1 MAIAVIEL
9 PRMRRGTRQYKT
21 AVKVAR
27 ELATARV
34 QHFNAHYGARHTSIT
49 IRKQRT
55 RWGSASTR
63 GTLSFNYRIV
73 HLPPELVDYIIV
85 HELCHLIEMNHS
97 TRFWARV
104 AETVPDWK
112 EHRKALRRYRF

>member
-1 MAIAVIEL
+1 
-9 PRMRRGTRQYKT
+9 MRRGTRQYIQ

-27 ELATARV
+27 ALATERV
-34 QHFNAHYGARHTSIT
+34 KHFNAHYGVRYTSIS

-85 HELCHLIEMNHS
+85 HELCHLTEMNHS
-97 TRFWARV
+97 HRFWARV
-104 AETVPDWK
+104 AETIPDWK
-112 EHRKALRRYRF
+112 ERRKALRRYRF

>member
-1 MAIAVIEL
+1 
-9 PRMRRGTRQYKT
+9 MRRGTRQYKT
-21 AVKVAR
+21 AVKAAR
-27 ELATARV
+27 ELATERV
-34 QHFNAHYGARHTSIT
+34 KHFNAHYAVRHTSIT

-73 HLPPELVDYIIV
+73 HLPPELIDYIIV

-97 TRFWARV
+97 QRFWARV
-104 AETVPDWK
+104 AETIPHWK
-112 EHRKALRRYRF
+112 EHRKALRRSRF